1 MPLQMHVS
9 IESRK
14 ARREQMSCAQL
25 VAELSVDDDAS
36 GVFSIDEILSG
47 PRIESS
53 MFDDPDEDD
62 WLELLDIRTG

>member
-1 MPLQMHVS
+1 
-9 IESRK
+9 
-14 ARREQMSCAQL
+14 MSCAQL
-25 VAELSVDDDAS
+25 VAELSVDADAS